1 LDRDAIAALENATE
15 FIGTAKRNIW
25 IYFYCS
31 SIFGCDLID
40 LLPKGTPVAQRSYV
54 FERTNTGTN

>member
-40 LLPKGTPVAQRSYV
+40 LLPKGTPVAQRSYCV
-54 FERTNTGTN
+54 